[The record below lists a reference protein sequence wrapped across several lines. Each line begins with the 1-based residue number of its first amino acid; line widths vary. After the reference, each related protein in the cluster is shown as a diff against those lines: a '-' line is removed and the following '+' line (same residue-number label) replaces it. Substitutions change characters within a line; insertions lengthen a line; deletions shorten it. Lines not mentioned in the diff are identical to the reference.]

1 MDFVWVI
8 WVVWSI
14 HIERLTIQYFVKI
27 SVSKRVFQVLV
38 LPHPKGVMVMIEI
51 EDADVFKLLYW
62 RRLVSAGRLHH
73 LALKVIYLTTHQP
86 HHQCNA
92 MQGNSRDQSP
102 VCTEGYFSQRPKATL
117 FFFRIHS
124 FTKSLSS
131 SHWYGSPMRRSV
143 HKETQFASR
152 LGGQVVIKSL
162 WTGHTTQAPHCPP
175 AKSKPT

>member
-51 EDADVFKLLYW
+51 EDADVFKLLFW

-86 HHQCNA
+86 HQQCNA

-124 FTKSLSS
+124 CIHKIIIIILTDMVLQWEGVFTKRHNLPAG
-131 SHWYGSPMRRSV
+131 WGD
-143 HKETQFASR
+143 K
-152 LGGQVVIKSL
+152 L
-162 WTGHTTQAPHCPP
+162 W
-175 AKSKPT
+175 